1 MADVIQ
7 FPKAAA
13 PPPVEVSAESIKA
26 AVPRRSAVRGI
37 GAFVWAC
44 LRLPLFLILYWLR
57 FPVAIVCRFF
67 AFPVLLIFLFTLYA
81 FPEKTNMHIGLGVA
95 SFIGFAGL
103 WLYDLVLMALSPEEM
118 VRTL

>member
-37 GAFVWAC
+37 GAFAWAC
-44 LRLPLFLILYWLR
+44 VRLPLFLALYWLR

-67 AFPVLLIFLFTLYA
+67 AMPVLLVFLFALYA
-81 FPEKTNMHIGLGVA
+81 FPEKKAMVASLGVA
-95 SFIGFAGL
+95 SFLGFFGL